1 MVPELNEI
9 LLFQSF
15 LINLVKVPEQF
26 NFHFVL
32 NHCKILIKKKMIKK
46 VTLLSILVLICS
58 LLLKAQE
65 ETDTSKI
72 WKFNGVSSINFSQV
86 SLTNWAPG
94 GENSYAFNGLLNL
107 SLNYS
112 KDKNDW
118 SNVLDLGYGIQKQGD
133 QDVRKTDDHI
143 DFLSKYGRKVSKSL
157 FISAMLNFKTQMTD
171 GKKYEADTSYII
183 STFLAPGYL
192 QGALGMEY
200 KPNESFYA
208 VLSPVAGKLTLV
220 LDDTLSARGSFGV
233 DPGSKTR
240 MELGGSVAIGLK
252 KEIMKNVTLNSTL
265 GLFTNYI
272 ENAQNVDVDWKVMIN
287 MKINDYLSANLNTQL
302 VYDDDMIQ
310 DIQFKEVFGV
320 GLTYKF

>member
-1 MVPELNEI
+1 
-9 LLFQSF
+9 
-15 LINLVKVPEQF
+15 
-26 NFHFVL
+26 
-32 NHCKILIKKKMIKK
+32 MIKK
-46 VTLLSILVLICS
+46 FTLFVVIALTSAFIY
-58 LLLKAQE
+58 AQE
-65 ETDTSKI
+65 KSDTI
-72 WKFNGVSSINFSQV
+72 QDWKFNGVTSINFSQV

-112 KDKNDW
+112 KNKNDW
-118 SNVLDLGYGIQKQGD
+118 ANTLDIGYGVQKQGD

-143 DFLSKYGRKVSKSL
+143 DFISKYGRKISKSF
-157 FISAMLNFKTQMTD
+157 FISAMLNFKTQMNE
-171 GKKYEADTSYII
+171 GKKYEVDTSYVI
-183 STFLAPGYL
+183 SNFLAPGYL

-208 VLSPVAGKLTLV
+208 VLSPIAGKLTMV
-220 LDDTLSARGSFGV
+220 LDDTLSARGAFGV

-240 MELGGSVAIGLK
+240 MELGGSVAIGVK
-252 KEIMKNVTLNSTL
+252 KEIMKNVTFNSTL

-272 ENAQNVDVDWKVMIN
+272 KNTQNVDVDWKVMIN

-320 GLTYKF
+320 GLTYKY